1 MQFMVYSNELSFDG
15 QRIGFTL
22 TSERNFTLHKILT
35 IFIKFQYA
43 MKS

>member
-15 QRIGFTL
+15 QKL
-22 TSERNFTLHKILT
+22 TSERNFTLYKILT

-43 MKS
+43 M